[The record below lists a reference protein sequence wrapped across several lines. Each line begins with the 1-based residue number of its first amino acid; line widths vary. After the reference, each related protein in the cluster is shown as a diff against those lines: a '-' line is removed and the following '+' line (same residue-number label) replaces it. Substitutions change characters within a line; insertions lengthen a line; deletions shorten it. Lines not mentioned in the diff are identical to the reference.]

1 MVLKRRSSIIHK
13 YIFTFLFLCICGMIY
28 ANPFTKSQTAPAPVR
43 TEKPSEFITAQQAK
57 LHTQLGEYLYEW
69 SKTNSTQAFWAIMGL
84 AFFYGF
90 LHALGPGHRK
100 TIVFSFYLT
109 RAAPVWEP
117 LATSAVLAGLHG
129 VTTICLLLL
138 FRNAKGTFSG
148 NTASAVAYL
157 EGISFIVL
165 LVLSLFSLL
174 HLFSHVF
181 PEKFHWFHFG
191 CGCGG
196 HNHGHEEHEV
206 HACGEHC
213 EHSSHSHGHGPRNAR
228 IQWTAFVLSG
238 IYPCPAAL
246 LVLVLVLSLD
256 ALGLGIIAVISMS
269 VGMVIPITVVAYL
282 AWAGRERLF
291 HRLRAHQKYVSII
304 TLILGM
310 AAYGFIFVFSCI
322 AVKPFLIS
330 LFR

>member
-1 MVLKRRSSIIHK
+1 MVLKRRSSII
-13 YIFTFLFLCICGMIY
+13 FLLVCTCYMLY
-28 ANPFTKSQTAPAPVR
+28 ANPFTKPQTAPAPVR
-43 TEKPSEFITAQQAK
+43 TEQPSEFITAQQAK

-117 LATSAVLAGLHG
+117 LVTSVVLAGLHG
-129 VTTICLLLL
+129 ITTICLLFL

-148 NTASAVAYL
+148 NTASAAAYL

-165 LVLSLFSLL
+165 LLLSLFSLL

-181 PEKFHWFHFG
+181 PEKLHWFHFG
-191 CGCGG
+191 CGCGA
-196 HNHGHEEHEV
+196 HDHEHEEHECDER
-206 HACGEHC
+206 HAHNLHSH
-213 EHSSHSHGHGPRNAR
+213 EHSVRNAR

-282 AWAGRERLF
+282 AWAGRVRLF
-291 HRLRAHQKYVSII
+291 HRLQAHQKYMSII
-304 TLILGM
+304 TLVLGA

-330 LFR
+330 LFK